1 MCPERFVTHVSGRSF
16 HASTSDGYERVAQ
29 SLEQGAQSNN
39 SRAKE
44 QRI

>member
-1 MCPERFVTHVSGRSF
+1 MLQHSIGKFEQI
-16 HASTSDGYERVAQ
+16 ADGYVRVAQ

>member
-1 MCPERFVTHVSGRSF
+1 MLRHSIGKFEQI
-16 HASTSDGYERVAQ
+16 ADGYERVAQ